1 MSKELYESL
10 FKRDSIHEGT
20 DELVATF
27 AQMGRLRK
35 AAYNLANDEMHEG
48 TWAIE
53 TENDVAAARFAA
65 EDGIA
70 SSAIYVGA
78 AYRILLECVDGT
90 WTVLQLDGPPGA
102 SLKLGEYWIV
112 LQPGEPTV
120 IPLHE
125 WPDHLTLV
133 DLSGLEIVLT
143 R

>member
-10 FKRDSIHEGT
+10 FKRNSIHKGT

-35 AAYNLANDEMHEG
+35 AAYNLANDEMLEG

-53 TENDVAAARFAA
+53 TEGDVAAARFAA

-70 SSAIYVGA
+70 STAIYAGA
-78 AYRILLECVDGT
+78 GYRILLECMDDT

-112 LQPGEPTV
+112 LQPGQPTA
-120 IPLHE
+120 IPLPQ

-133 DLSGLEIVLT
+133 DLSGLEIILT